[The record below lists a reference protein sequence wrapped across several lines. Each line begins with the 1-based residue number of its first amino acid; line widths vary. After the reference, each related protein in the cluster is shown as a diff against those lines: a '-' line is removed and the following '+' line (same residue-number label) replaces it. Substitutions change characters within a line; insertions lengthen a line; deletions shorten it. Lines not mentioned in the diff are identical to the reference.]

1 MSSIELKLFGH
12 RELAARLRRLEGPR
26 LRSMAR
32 KVTSTAMAP
41 VLAAA
46 KAAAPVGPTGRL
58 RASIGKLASTN
69 RRRDSFSSRVGI
81 RRDFAYRDTSKR
93 KMFSGRG
100 KKRDAALAKGATQDK
115 KSAQQ
120 YARLIEFG
128 RDRAGNV
135 RRKAGGAFFLDG
147 AIRSRATQILG
158 TVSTELRR
166 HLESPT

>member
-58 RASIGKLASTN
+58 RASIGKLASTL
-69 RRRDSFSSRVGI
+69 S
-81 RRDFAYRDTSKR
+81 
-93 KMFSGRG
+93 
-100 KKRDAALAKGATQDK
+100 
-115 KSAQQ
+115 
-120 YARLIEFG
+120 LIH
-128 RDRAGNV
+128 
-135 RRKAGGAFFLDG
+135 
-147 AIRSRATQILG
+147 I
-158 TVSTELRR
+158 
-166 HLESPT
+166 